1 MKLKSKSIQN
11 LLKLF
16 LATPFLVLMTAC
28 GNTGGGG
35 GNTGGGSSG
44 PSTPAA
50 VLYQYGITDGASQ
63 SSPGNVLV
71 AGIDSSGA
79 VVTGQTYTGV
89 TTSAP
94 FAEATATVGGLNFLY
109 VVDPNSNVVDEFSV
123 NGLTVTKLGTIP
135 TGSGPE
141 SITVDK
147 NNRFVF
153 VGDTNTAPQGGA
165 FGVGDIYSY
174 TINSNGTLTQVGSAP
189 VFNNS
194 DPVTAVQEDTTG
206 TYLIA
211 ACWVSNTG
219 WVSKSFTVNAGG
231 TLTLVATSTEVA
243 ASGGDIPAPQFFVPV
258 PGTTNGDILYAGNVQ
273 GAPVAYLY
281 TVAVTSTTVTLNYIN
296 GSSDTTTTP
305 VWIDPTGTWLFE
317 ATDIMSNGSETLTQ
331 YKIGSSGTL
340 TAGPEGTITLANGT
354 SNVGGL
360 TNSAAGYI
368 SSTGTVLVPDGGGGS
383 SLIYNS
389 LNGSLSSPAS
399 VGLAGADGNAVFLP

>member
-1 MKLKSKSIQN
+1 MRFKSKSIQN

-63 SSPGNVLV
+63 SAPGNVLV

-123 NGLTVTKLGTIP
+123 NGLTVTKLGSVS
-135 TGSGPE
+135 TGVGPE

-147 NNRFVF
+147 SNRFVF
-153 VGDTNTAPQGGA
+153 VGDTNNTTAGG
-165 FGVGDIYSY
+165 GDIYAYS
-174 TINSNGTLTQVGSAP
+174 INANGTLSQVGTTPA
-189 VFNNS
+189 FNNS
-194 DPVTAVQEDTTG
+194 DPVYAVQEDTTG

-211 ACWVSNTG
+211 ACEVGNPVTG
-219 WVSKSFTVNAGG
+219 WVAKRLTVNTDG
-231 TLTLVATSTEVA
+231 TLTNVG
-243 ASGGDIPAPQFFVPV
+243 ASSAGAGIVPSFFSVVPN
-258 PGTTNGDILYAGNVQ
+258 TTNGDILYGGVFYAYP
-273 GAPVAYLY
+273 AHPYLY
-281 TVAVTSTTVTLNYIN
+281 TVVVTGTSVALTSMAQQSNTNVA
-296 GSSDTTTTP
+296 P
-305 VWIDPTGTWLFE
+305 VWIDPTGTWLFV
-317 ATDIMSNGSETLTQ
+317 ATYNISGFSETLTQ
-331 YKIGSSGTL
+331 YKIGSSGAL
-340 TAGPEGTITLANGT
+340 TIGPEGTFTIAAG
-354 SNVGGL
+354 SSSGDFGGV
-360 TNSAAGYI
+360 TNSGAGYI
-368 SSTGTVLVPDGGGGS
+368 SSTGTVLVPYGGGGA
-383 SLIYNS
+383 SLLYNS
-389 LNGSLSSPAS
+389 ITGSLSSPVS
-399 VGLAGADGNAVFLP
+399 VSLAGADGNAVFLP